1 MDVEG
6 CGIDDR
12 RAREKRSRRRTCLT
26 VRIDEIS
33 HSSSAWSVPHGLE
46 QMMVSWT
53 WISVFGRDYLL
64 EIFRDLI

>member
-6 CGIDDR
+6 CGIDDG

-33 HSSSAWSVPHGLE
+33 HSVVRTARIRTDDGIVDVDQRFREGL
-46 QMMVSWT
+46 S
-53 WISVFGRDYLL
+53 
-64 EIFRDLI
+64 FRNI